1 MRDEF
6 IQPFV
11 SATSDV
17 FQTMLGCELTGGT
30 PAAGGANP
38 VFDVS
43 GLIGLS
49 GVCRGMVVV
58 SMARATA
65 LKAAGALLGL
75 EPSDLDADV
84 LDAIGELTNMIG
96 GTAKT
101 RLEEYALTIGLPT
114 VICGT
119 GQRIMFPSGAVPLVI
134 PFDSEIGTVC
144 IQVGLSEPPKK
155 TAAMT
160 PALVGA
166 Q

>member
-11 SATSDV
+11 SATNDV
-17 FQTMLGCELTGGT
+17 FQTMLGWDLTVGAPT
-30 PAAGGANP
+30 AGGVNP

-49 GVCRGMVVV
+49 GVCRGMVVI
-58 SMARATA
+58 SMGGATA
-65 LKAAGALLGL
+65 MKAAGAMLGS
-75 EPSDLDADV
+75 EPTELDADV
-84 LDAIGELTNMIG
+84 LDALGELTNMIG

-114 VICGT
+114 VISGT
-119 GQRIMFPSGAVPLVI
+119 GQRIMFPSGAVPIVI
-134 PFDSEIGTVC
+134 PFESERGPIC

-155 TAAMT
+155 VASATAE
-160 PALVGA
+160 LVGA
-166 Q
+166 T

>member
-11 SATSDV
+11 SATHDV
-17 FQTMLGCELTGGT
+17 FQTMLGWELTVGSPT
-30 PAAGGANP
+30 KGGANP

-49 GVCRGMVVV
+49 GVCRGMVVI
-58 SMARATA
+58 SMGQSTA
-65 LKAAGALLGL
+65 LKAAGALLGM
-75 EPSDLDADV
+75 EPTELDADV
-84 LDAIGELTNMIG
+84 LDALGELTNMIG
-96 GTAKT
+96 GTSKT

-134 PFDSEIGTVC
+134 PFQSEMGPVC

-155 TAAMT
+155 IAPATAE
-160 PALVGA
+160 LVGA
-166 Q
+166 R